1 MAFLQFCSFLSADIL
16 MISNPLS
23 LYFLY
28 TSTNFLFSSRQ
39 GMHQDAFSFQL
50 VLKSVKVKTIL
61 AVFTLIFSWII

>member
-1 MAFLQFCSFLSADIL
+1 